1 VRKECLIPFRR
12 MFHNAERYRCG
23 HGHGDAS
30 QNARSAMRG
39 QQHAYAMR
47 LPGPRGWAEAASTS
61 EAKGHA
67 SSNGSLSCRGAAVKS
82 LSHATARG
90 RLGLWGSDL
99 WRCRPSEWVNAAMIC
114 DAPCAILC
122 QPTSVHGS
130 RQAKYLLCFWVVC
143 DMQHCAPLQRWLD
156 VDGERRGADIARPSP
171 RWRGSAVAPPSRA
184 TSGKHHHLSDWQSTP
199 TCLAFKER
207 STLTTI
213 HFAAPLAT
221 QSSGIC

>member
-1 VRKECLIPFRR
+1 MRKECLIPFRR
-12 MFHNAERYRCG
+12 MFHNAERQRCD

-30 QNARSAMRG
+30 QVREAG
-39 QQHAYAMR
+39 LK
-47 LPGPRGWAEAASTS
+47 LPQPL
-61 EAKGHA
+61 AKGHA
-67 SSNGSLSCRGAAVKS
+67 SRNGSLSFRWCRREVALLCDGARA
-82 LSHATARG
+82 ARIMG
-90 RLGLWGSDL
+90 GDL

-122 QPTSVHGS
+122 QPTSLHGP
-130 RQAKYLLCFWVVC
+130 RRAKYLLCFCVVC
-143 DMQHCAPLQRWLD
+143 DVQHCAPLQRWLD

>member
-1 VRKECLIPFRR
+1 
-12 MFHNAERYRCG
+12 
-23 HGHGDAS
+23 
-30 QNARSAMRG
+30 
-39 QQHAYAMR
+39 MR
-47 LPGPRGWAEAASTS
+47 LPGPRGWAEAQRPRGTQA
-61 EAKGHA
+61 AMA
-67 SSNGSLSCRGAAVKS
+67 RYLADGAAVKS
-82 LSHATARG
+82 VSYATARG

-114 DAPCAILC
+114 DAPCAIFC
-122 QPTSVHGS
+122 QPTSLHGP
-130 RQAKYLLCFWVVC
+130 RRAKYLLCFCVVC
-143 DMQHCAPLQRWLD
+143 DVQHCAPPQRWL
-156 VDGERRGADIARPSP
+156 VLDGERRGADIASPSP

-221 QSSGIC
+221 HSSGICLLRSPPP